1 MKVSGGS
8 RIVALGMVLALLVAA
23 CGHKHPRPPQTGTP
37 QSVTIKAGTVFAVGT
52 VLVNG
57 GGWTVYSLLSLRGQ
71 NPVPCTSTACTE
83 KWPPLLLPKGISAPK
98 PGVGA
103 NSSLL
108 GTTKVP
114 GGTQVTYKGQP
125 LYAYSGDR
133 TPGQAQGRGI
143 ASFGGVWHMLLPS
156 GRPMPLLVG

>member
-1 MKVSGGS
+1 MKAGGGS
-8 RIVALGMVLALLVAA
+8 RILVFGVALALLVAA
-23 CGHKHPRPPQTGTP
+23 CGHKHARPPQTGTP
-37 QSVTIKAGTVFAVGT
+37 QSVTIKAGNVFAVGT

-57 GGWTVYSLLSLRGQ
+57 GGWTGYSLLSLRGQ
-71 NPVPCTSTACTE
+71 KVVPCTSSACT
-83 KWPPLLLPKGISAPK
+83 KRWPAI
-98 PGVGA
+98 
-103 NSSLL
+103 LL

-125 LYAYSGDR
+125 LYAYSGDS

-156 GRPMPLLVG
+156 GRPMPLLV